1 MSVARQVQS
10 LISRRWLRCEVSL
23 SSYSSMHILTDTIN
37 ITKPDI
43 DFQPAILLT
52 LISKLDANLEC
63 HLKIR
68 LVLVALVALVA
79 LVTWVALMGTTPHVF
94 VCDLR
99 LSRQAVS

>member
-1 MSVARQVQS
+1 
-10 LISRRWLRCEVSL
+10 VSL
-23 SSYSSMHILTDTIN
+23 SSYSSMHILTDTID

-52 LISKLDANLEC
+52 LISKLDADLDC

-68 LVLVALVALVA
+68 LVLAAL
-79 LVTWVALMGTTPHVF
+79 VALMGTTPRVF

-99 LSRQAVS
+99 LSGQAVS